1 MLLRESLFGGSRQSS
16 KYLVRIN
23 KSVINIY
30 FGRLIIALP
39 RNTMNLSSPGARA
52 LCKDKVLPRPERRR
66 VQQQKRRQLGP
77 WGGTAHTHTCPLTL
91 TLLLLPPSTMEM
103 GAMGGPYS
111 VLPHTKTRQ
120 RLDCNSYSPP
130 CPKSCSGIRVC
141 PLRLAVSSHRAHTYG
156 LLRGFPN

>member
-30 FGRLIIALP
+30 FGRLIITLP
-39 RNTMNLSSPGARA
+39 QNTMNLSSPGPRA

-77 WGGTAHTHTCPLTL
+77 WGGTAHTHLSTYPDLAAAAALHNGNGSNGRTL
-91 TLLLLPPSTMEM
+91 QCAAPHQNKAEAGLQQLQSTLPKELFRHQGLPFKASGLLPPCTHLWSAE
-103 GAMGGPYS
+103 S
-111 VLPHTKTRQ
+111 F
-120 RLDCNSYSPP
+120 S
-130 CPKSCSGIRVC
+130 
-141 PLRLAVSSHRAHTYG
+141 
-156 LLRGFPN
+156 